1 MASIRVTKNVNPIT
15 VRIGQRTFKKVV
27 ASEKAA
33 TQTLNTLEKL
43 EDVQDVDV
51 TSRANRTLIM
61 YDSPSQKY
69 LHVDPAQIVD
79 LADSVDDDAYDA
91 GTF

>member
-1 MASIRVTKNVNPIT
+1 MASIRVVKNTNPIT
-15 VRIGQRTFKKVV
+15 IRIGQRTFKKVV

-51 TSRANRTLIM
+51 SSRANRPLIM
-61 YDSPSQKY
+61 YDASTQKY

>member
-1 MASIRVTKNVNPIT
+1 MASIRVVKNTNPISI
-15 VRIGQRTFKKVV
+15 RIGQRTFKKVV

-51 TSRANRTLIM
+51 SSRANRTLIM
-61 YDSPSQKY
+61 YDASTQKY

>member
-15 VRIGQRTFKKVV
+15 IRIGQRTFKKVV

-51 TSRANRTLIM
+51 TSRAKSNTNYVRF
-61 YDSPSQKY
+61 Y
-69 LHVDPAQIVD
+69 LSKIP
-79 LADSVDDDAYDA
+79 
-91 GTF
+91 TR

>member
-1 MASIRVTKNVNPIT
+1 MASIKVTKNVNPIT
-15 VRIGQRTFKKVV
+15 IRIGQRTVKKVV

-51 TSRANRTLIM
+51 SARANRTLIM
-61 YDSPSQKY
+61 YDSASQKY
-69 LHVDPAQIVD
+69 LHVDPAQVVD